1 MNGEEGS
8 SNMSTENKPQRP
20 FKVLKQLT
28 AAEIAEYVHSEE
40 RTTHLAE
47 RKQRVETYKDILSSS
62 TAAAGYLVDRDHK
75 NGPEAHIIY
84 NNSTIEIYNGETKRY
99 ITIIAARPGQLKRY
113 FGDGAWQDWQRK
125 LYNKAY
131 YNVIN
136 DLHNT

>member
-1 MNGEEGS
+1 
-8 SNMSTENKPQRP
+8 MSIGNKPQRP

-28 AAEIAEYVHSEE
+28 EVEIAEYIYSYE
-40 RTTHLAE
+40 RTLHLAE
-47 RKQRVETYKDILSSS
+47 RKQRAEIYEDILSSS
-62 TAAAGYLVDRDHK
+62 TVAAGYLVDRGHK
-75 NGPEAHIIY
+75 HGPEAHIIY
-84 NNSTIEIYNGETKRY
+84 NNSTIEIYNRETKRY